1 MVREPQLVSETQK
14 FPPFPSQA
22 LQFRENEEQISLTDL
37 IDLNDDRSVDGKS
50 AVPFHGGEISALER
64 VDHYFSSQ
72 AVESY
77 KTTRNGLVGADY
89 STKFS
94 AFLAHGNISARHIYY
109 LLKQHEEKFMKGKA
123 SKETYWVVFELL
135 WRDFWKFLVRKT
147 KNQVFYLEG
156 RNHGNYRQ
164 SNSKKW
170 STNSSMFQKWK
181 EGSSGV
187 PFIDASM
194 REIAATGWHSFI

>member
-1 MVREPQLVSETQK
+1 MVRDPDLISKTAKLPIFSSE
-14 FPPFPSQA
+14 A
-22 LQFRENEEQISLTDL
+22 RHFRESEEDISSTYL
-37 IDLNDDRSVDGKS
+37 IDLNDDRSVEGKS
-50 AVPFHGGEISALER
+50 AIPFHGGETSALER
-64 VDHYFSSQ
+64 VDHYFSSR

-77 KTTRNGLVGADY
+77 KTTRNGLVGTDY

-109 LLKQHEEKFMKGKA
+109 LLKQHEEKFMKGRA

-156 RNHGNYRQ
+156 RNHGSLHGEN
-164 SNSKKW
+164 SNKW
-170 STNSSMFQKWK
+170 STNSELFQ
-181 EGSSGV
+181 
-187 PFIDASM
+187 
-194 REIAATGWHSFI
+194 HSLAF